1 MAQLN
6 VAARNP
12 YHTHEN
18 APAVPANAEQ
28 QLRRLVM
35 ANMLWEDQFYV
46 DGQTTADLIKALIPK
61 LPAETV
67 AEIAVQAR
75 EGGKLRHVP
84 LLLVREMARHESHRS
99 LVAGTLARVIQRPDE
114 LTEFLALYWQ
124 DGRQPISAGI
134 KKGLAQAFGKFDEY
148 ALAKYNR
155 ATTVKLKD
163 ALRVAHPKPK
173 DAVQADLWKRLN
185 NDELATPD
193 TWETQLSSGADKRAT
208 WERLIGE
215 GKLGGLALLRNLRNM
230 QQAGV
235 PDAVIRPALQAMKT
249 DRILPFRFIAA
260 ARFAPQLE
268 PELEGAML
276 RSLESMPKLPG
287 HTALLLDRSGS
298 MAEAMSAKS
307 DLTRYD
313 GAAGLAILARELC
326 ESCEVWT
333 FQAGHAGAQMGYW
346 GRGEMQNIMTQLPAR
361 RGFALRDALG
371 KPEGGTLLGAAVQYI
386 NARPHDRLIVLTDEQ
401 SQDAVGA
408 ATASKSYMVNVAAMQ
423 HGVGF
428 GPWTRISGF
437 SEQVLTWIQAEE
449 QGALS

>member
-6 VAARNP
+6 TAPKSTTR
-12 YHTHEN
+12 TFEG
-18 APAVPANAEQ
+18 APAIRTSPEQ
-28 QLRRLVM
+28 TLRRLVM
-35 ANMLWEDQFYV
+35 ANLLWEDSFYV
-46 DGQTTADLIKALIPK
+46 DGQTSAGLIRTTVPEVA
-61 LPAETV
+61 AETV

-84 LLLVREMARHESHRS
+84 LLLVREMARLETHRH
-99 LVAGTLARVIQRPDE
+99 LVASTLARVIQRPDE

-124 DGRQPISAGI
+124 DGRQPLSAGV
-134 KKGLAQAFGKFDEY
+134 KKGLAQAFSKFDEY

-185 NDELATPD
+185 NDELVTPD
-193 TWETQLSSGADKRAT
+193 TWETQLSGGADKRET

-230 QQAGV
+230 KQAGV
-235 PDAVIRPALQAMKT
+235 PDAVVRTGLNAMKT
-249 DRILPFRFIAA
+249 GRILPYRFIAA

-276 RSLESMPKLPG
+276 RSLAGLPRLPG
-287 HTALLLDRSGS
+287 HTILLVDVSGS
-298 MAEAMSAKS
+298 MSGAMSAKS
-307 DLTRYD
+307 DLTRLD

-326 ESCEVWT
+326 ETCEVWT
-333 FQAGHAGAQMGYW
+333 FDTS
-346 GRGEMQNIMTQLPAR
+346 MTQLPAR
-361 RGFALRDALG
+361 RGFALRDAIG
-371 KPEGGTLLGAAVQYI
+371 QPRGGTYLGAAVKTA
-386 NARPHDRLIVLTDEQ
+386 NARPHDRLIVFTDEQ
-401 SQDAVGA
+401 SQDPVGTPA
-408 ATASKSYMVNVAAMQ
+408 AKGYMINVANYQ

-428 GPWTRISGF
+428 GPWTRVDGF
-437 SEQVLTWIQAEE
+437 SEQILAWIAQEE
-449 QGALS
+449 GTDS